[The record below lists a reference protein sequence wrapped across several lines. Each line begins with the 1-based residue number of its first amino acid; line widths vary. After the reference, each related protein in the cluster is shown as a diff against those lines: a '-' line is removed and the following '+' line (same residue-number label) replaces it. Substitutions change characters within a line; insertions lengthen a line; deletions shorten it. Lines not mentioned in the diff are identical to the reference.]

1 MAKFL
6 MQKSVKLEKYLNA
19 DTASAANCS
28 LHCTVGVIPANN
40 RVSTYLIRATIVGN
54 IGKTSVLT

>member
-6 MQKSVKLEKYLNA
+6 MQKSVKSEKYLNA
-19 DTASAANCS
+19 DTNCS
-28 LHCTVGVIPANN
+28 LHCTVGVNPANN